1 LVKSYQASRRRAVTQ
16 LRNTIESLQET
27 LRKTRKRDIKA
38 TVVARIVIIKRIVL
52 TVITQAL

>member
-1 LVKSYQASRRRAVTQ
+1 MVKSYQASRRRAVTQ
-16 LRNTIESLQET
+16 LRNTIESLQKT